1 VNRLLGIFG
10 GSFNPIHVGHLILA
24 EYIREEFKLRK
35 IIFIPTGNPPHKNV
49 SDLEKACFRFDMV
62 KIAVGNNPFFEVSD
76 IEIKREGISYTS
88 DTLKEIRGKYPD
100 EELFFICGSDS
111 LVQLSSWHEPE
122 SIFRLAAIIAAGRA
136 GIPDK
141 ELEGVIAE
149 FKNRYNAR
157 IYLSEA
163 PHIGISSSEIRNR
176 IKNGFSVR
184 YMVPDAVAEYIA
196 KNRLYR

>member
-1 VNRLLGIFG
+1 
-10 GSFNPIHVGHLILA
+10 
-24 EYIREEFKLRK
+24 
-35 IIFIPTGNPPHKNV
+35 
-49 SDLEKACFRFDMV
+49 M
-62 KIAVGNNPFFEVSD
+62 
-76 IEIKREGISYTS
+76 
-88 DTLKEIRGKYPD
+88 
-100 EELFFICGSDS
+100 
-111 LVQLSSWHEPE
+111 QLSSWHEPE